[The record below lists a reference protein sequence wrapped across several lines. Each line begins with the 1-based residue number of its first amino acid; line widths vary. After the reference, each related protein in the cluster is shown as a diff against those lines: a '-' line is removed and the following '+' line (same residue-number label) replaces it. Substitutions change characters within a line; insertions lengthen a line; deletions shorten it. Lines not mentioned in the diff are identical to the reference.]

1 MKPLP
6 CVLTIAGSDSGG
18 GAGIQADLKAISMA
32 GCYGASAITALTAQN
47 TTGVTGIEA
56 VSPDF
61 VALQIETV
69 CKDIKV
75 RAAKTGMLFS
85 APIIRSVGEALKGK
99 DIPLVIDPVCV
110 ATSGAKLL
118 KDDAVEAMKE
128 IFPLADLLTPNV
140 PEAELF
146 TGLEIK
152 SREDIFEAIE
162 ILLEMGPKAVLVKG
176 GHFDSVA
183 ATDWLGI
190 KGQQPI
196 PLMQQRVNTKNSHG
210 TGCTLSATIASGLA
224 KGYDMVAAVRKAQ
237 EYLNLALRAGFDLG
251 EGSGPPN
258 HLAPMLIESMKQGI
272 LTDLHEFGLRLE
284 RMSGLDKLIPEVRM
298 NVAVALPHA
307 ADIKDVAAFSGRI
320 TCTRK
325 GEVLVC
331 GHPEFGASFNIAK
344 VLLCARKANPEIDC
358 AARLRLS
365 DQILDAVAECGF
377 VEAWFDRA
385 DEPGE
390 VPGTEENTL
399 EWGTCNAMSEHP
411 EPEMVDVIC
420 ESGTNGIEP
429 CIRLLARDFDDL
441 EEKLV
446 KLLEAMVS
454 DRK

>member
-56 VSPDF
+56 VSPEF

-307 ADIKDVAAFSGRI
+307 VEIGDVAAFSGRI
-320 TCTRK
+320 SCTRK

-331 GHPEFGASFNIAK
+331 GNPEFGASFNIAK

-358 AARLRLS
+358 AARLRLN

-429 CIRLLARDFDDL
+429 CIRLLAKDFDDL

>member
-1 MKPLP
+1 MEPLP

-47 TTGVTGIEA
+47 TTGVAGIEA
-56 VSPDF
+56 VSPEF

-69 CKDIKV
+69 CDDIKV

-85 APIIRSVGEALKGK
+85 APIIRAVGEALNGR

-128 IFPLADLLTPNV
+128 IFHLADLLTPNV

-190 KGQQPI
+190 KGRQPI
-196 PLMQQRVNTKNSHG
+196 PLMQQRVKTKNSHG
-210 TGCTLSATIASGLA
+210 TGCTLSAAIASGLA
-224 KGYDMVAAVRKAQ
+224 KGYDMVTAVRKAQ
-237 EYLNLALRAGFDLG
+237 EYLNLALRSGFDLG

-258 HLAPMLIESMKQGI
+258 HLAPMLIEGMKQGT
-272 LTDLHEFGLRLE
+272 LSELHEFGLRLE
-284 RMSGLDKLIPEVRM
+284 CMHGLSQLIPEVRM

-307 ADIKDVAAFSGRI
+307 TEIKDVAAFSGRI
-320 TCTRK
+320 SCTRK
-325 GEVLVC
+325 GQVMVC
-331 GHPEFGASFNIAK
+331 GHPEFGASFNVAK
-344 VLLCARKANPEIDC
+344 ILLCARKANPEIGC
-358 AARLRLS
+358 AARLRLNN
-365 DQILDAVAECGF
+365 QILDAAAECGF

-385 DEPGE
+385 DEPDE
-390 VPGTEENTL
+390 VQGTEEYFL
-399 EWGTCNAMSEHP
+399 EWGTCKAMAEHT
-411 EPEMVDVIC
+411 EPQNVDVIC
-420 ESGTNGIEP
+420 ESGAKGIEP
-429 CIRLLARDFDDL
+429 CLFFLAKDFGGLEAKLTKLLA
-441 EEKLV
+441 
-446 KLLEAMVS
+446 AMA
-454 DRK
+454 DELN